1 VRTPLIGGNWKM
13 CKDLARTVS
22 FFETFRPLVEESEH
36 CEIVICSSFLDL
48 ATAAAATRGTS
59 IQIGAQNLH
68 WAREGAFTGEVS
80 GARIRASGC
89 SHVNCRSQR
98 LHIGGSRK
106 VLSEIASEGAG
117 LLASA

>member
-1 VRTPLIGGNWKM
+1 M
-13 CKDLARTVS
+13 YKDRAGTMS

-36 CEIVICSSFLDL
+36 CEIVICPSFLEL
-48 ATAAAATRGTS
+48 ATAIAASRGTS

-89 SHVNCRSQR
+89 SHVI
-98 LHIGGSRK
+98 IGHSERREYFGEPTRACSRK
-106 VLSEIASEGAG
+106 P
-117 LLASA
+117 